1 MYTLALLG
9 YPGGNVDW
17 THSHHWFGC
26 DFWRLTVW
34 VPLFFKSPIL
44 ITILS
49 MLWDFPTNLIWEIQN
64 PTEWNAVFQA
74 IMLPSEL
81 GRNLSGIKG
90 EGRRGSPWW
99 ISGLRS
105 RREDWRSSRG
115 QVWEMRLLLWS
126 HVWLYSCSILVSLVW
141 NANVIWVSRKRHLE
155 KRF

>member
-9 YPGGNVDW
+9 SPGGNVDW

-115 QVWEMRLLLWS
+115 QVWGCAYFFDPMCDFIHVLFLCLWFEMQMSSGYQERD
-126 HVWLYSCSILVSLVW
+126 I
-141 NANVIWVSRKRHLE
+141 
-155 KRF
+155 